1 MMYIL
6 FRKHAE
12 ETGLLSKLIPETK
25 VLDACRTLFGEDVS
39 LRRDFLFYLQ
49 PTGAKTAFRKIAKET
64 HPDHFANEPSDIQKR
79 QNDQFR
85 DVLQAYELLNTFFRQ
100 RDDGL
105 WMPSDRLSGSDIR
118 KQARREATKENRYY
132 AGPVPLRPL
141 EIGLFLYYRGAI
153 PYRALIDALVWQR
166 GQRPSLGDI
175 AKRWNW
181 LGDEDVQAILS
192 LRGRSLRFGEKA
204 VHLGLLTPFHVKAM
218 LYYQRSRQE
227 RLGQFFVQKG
237 YVSARDL
244 DRLVEEL
251 HCHNARV
258 QADFSRN

>member
-1 MMYIL
+1 MWYAAARRWCFCFFFNDTATTEIYTLSLHDALPIFVSNRDEYRASQGEGSQPHIDFFCREIHNSFVLPLFAKMMYIL

-100 RDDGL
+100 RDG
-105 WMPSDRLSGSDIR
+105 
-118 KQARREATKENRYY
+118 
-132 AGPVPLRPL
+132 
-141 EIGLFLYYRGAI
+141 
-153 PYRALIDALVWQR
+153 
-166 GQRPSLGDI
+166 
-175 AKRWNW
+175 
-181 LGDEDVQAILS
+181 
-192 LRGRSLRFGEKA
+192 
-204 VHLGLLTPFHVKAM
+204 
-218 LYYQRSRQE
+218 
-227 RLGQFFVQKG
+227 
-237 YVSARDL
+237 
-244 DRLVEEL
+244 
-251 HCHNARV
+251 
-258 QADFSRN
+258 